1 MYLLARNEEI
11 NQWLNENPT
20 VLGGGALV
28 LGGVLLAF
36 GVKALLTGRSQG
48 KWGHQMEGPTAYLH
62 GAVLA
67 GFGGLAILFGLYKI
81 AMGLLG
87 GV

>member
-1 MYLLARNEEI
+1 MFLLARNEEI
-11 NQWLNENPT
+11 NQWLSENPT
-20 VLGGGALV
+20 VLGGGAIV
-28 LGGVLLAF
+28 IGGVLLAF

-62 GAVLA
+62 GVVLA

-81 AMGLLG
+81 VMGLLG